1 MLLYAVGQKYLV
13 DATAEVAGHEKVWH
27 SINHSILSGLT
38 LLYAVRSTWWMPPLR
53 WWGARKSGTL
63 INHSILSG
71 LMLLQYAVG
80 QKYLVDATAEVA
92 DLIPEVEK
100 IILETRRKPI
110 FGEDI
115 TQHVKNHKVQVSV
128 GQVTSRV

>member
-13 DATAEVAGHEKVWH
+13 DATAEV
-27 SINHSILSGLT
+27 T
-38 LLYAVRSTWWMPPLR
+38 
-53 WWGARKSGTL
+53 
-63 INHSILSG
+63 
-71 LMLLQYAVG
+71 
-80 QKYLVDATAEVA
+80 

-115 TQHVKNHKVQVSV
+115 TQHVKNHKVQVSE
-128 GQVTSRV
+128 GQLQSRLKGTVA